1 MKKTLAVG
9 AGLLALAL
17 ALPFAA
23 LGLARASVPDYRN
36 AVGFGTDQNKIQGCL
51 LTELSASQE
60 DNVLIYGSS
69 ELRTDYISTHPS
81 NFFKDNYGGFQVN
94 LIGRGSCQ
102 SIIHALSIAANG
114 ESLRGKKVVL
124 ITSPQSFVSGGI
136 TPDMFAAN
144 FSQQQFLRI
153 MQSDLSEDLKAIFA
167 QRTETLLAQ
176 YKEQFGVQAPGT
188 EASRA
193 LASLYN
199 GGSKIGMLLLSP
211 YFRWSSVLAETSDA
225 VQATR
230 VLKAT
235 AADTPAQITSIN
247 WESAKEQAIELAEK
261 ESSNNDFGI
270 ENGYYNTYIGS
281 RLSRMKDKDSKL
293 SYSES
298 VEYDDLRLLFEVCR
312 AYEIT
317 PLFVSVPL
325 HGTWSDYC
333 GFTADKRA
341 EYYRNVR
348 AIAEEYGIQIADFT
362 AEEYTPYFLCDIMH
376 LGWVGWL
383 EVNRAICDF
392 VGQDQ

>member
-9 AGLLALAL
+9 AVLLVLAL
-17 ALPFAA
+17 ALPFVA
-23 LGLARASVPDYRN
+23 LGIARGEVPEYRN

-51 LTELSASQE
+51 LTQLSAARE

-81 NFFKDNYGGFQVN
+81 NFFAYRQGGFQVN

-102 SIIHALSIAANG
+102 SIIHAFSIAANG

-153 MQSDLSEDLKAIFA
+153 MQGDLPEELKAVFA
-167 QRTETLLAQ
+167 QRTQTLLEQ
-176 YKEQFGVQAPGT
+176 YETQFGTRAPATQAAHT
-188 EASRA
+188 
-193 LASLYN
+193 LANLYN
-199 GGSKIGMLLLSP
+199 KGSQAAMFFLSP
-211 YFRWSSVLAETSDA
+211 YFRLSSVLAETADA
-225 VQATR
+225 VQASR
-230 VLKAT
+230 VLAQT
-235 AADTPAQITSIN
+235 AEDQPAQVTDIDWQQARQEAVETAKR
-247 WESAKEQAIELAEK
+247 ESN
-261 ESSNNDFGI
+261 NNDFGI

-281 RLSRMKDKDSKL
+281 RLPRMKGKDSHL

-312 AYEIT
+312 AYDIT

-325 HGTWSDYC
+325 HGSWSDYC
-333 GFTADKRA
+333 GFTAEKRA
-341 EYYRNVR
+341 EYYQKVR
-348 AIAEEYGIQIADFT
+348 AVAEEYQVQVADFT
-362 AEEYTPYFLCDIMH
+362 AEEYTPYFLCDVMH

-392 VGQDQ
+392 VG